1 MQVVEKS
8 ILIIDDNEDMLTMLT
23 IILRD
28 KAYKVT
34 ARKSFDDIAE
44 SLHELR
50 PDVVLIDK
58 QLGDT
63 DGLDVCRT
71 IRSYPSMENAVI
83 LIFSAYEV
91 PAVACREAGATAFFE
106 KPQGMQQFLTSIEKY
121 LQ

>member
-1 MQVVEKS
+1 LQVVEKS